1 MSELDKHIISLR
13 DQWLDKLK
21 AIADLRYDIEKIN
34 FEAKISIMDN
44 VDSELTSNELGT
56 MLKEFDYNRFN
67 SDVVMS
73 TLKKLCDSIFP
84 ADAEWRKHVYCVDIN
99 GGWSNID
106 KYEYTNNINE
116 LSVCNKGATCDG
128 SDITLT
134 FADMKSGK
142 AFNVK
147 VPVRENIWY
156 DFARAPGYGMGKY
169 VLYCVLDRHYIPST
183 NFDSVSNYT
192 STVVKVASV
201 CKRQNL
207 AKAIDAF
214 MTGKLDEEIKD
225 ASNTDFYIDMLN
237 RGYHSYKILSFS
249 DEHNQWS
256 SERLSRAE
264 GLDCEMSP
272 TDEMFSSVDEFW
284 QEYNDNMDRTSH
296 DRRIKNLIVD

>member
-1 MSELDKHIISLR
+1 MSELDKHISALR

-21 AIADLRYDIEKIN
+21 DIADLRYDIEKIN
-34 FEAKISIMDN
+34 FEAKISIMDS
-44 VDSELTSNELGT
+44 VDSKLTSNELGT
-56 MLKEFDYNRFN
+56 MLREFDYNRFN

-84 ADAEWRKHVYCVDIN
+84 ADAEWRKHVYCVDMN
-99 GGWSNID
+99 GGWSNVD
-106 KYEYTNNINE
+106 TYEHINNND

-142 AFNVK
+142 TFNVK

-183 NFDSVSNYT
+183 NFDSMSNYT

-225 ASNTDFYIDMLN
+225 ASNTDVYIDMLN
-237 RGYHSYKILSFS
+237 RGYHSYKIWNFS
-249 DEHNQWS
+249 DGQGQWS
-256 SERLSRAE
+256 SERLSRAK

-284 QEYNDNMDRTSH
+284 QEYNDRMDRTSH
-296 DRRIKNLIVD
+296 DRQIKNLIVD

>member
-1 MSELDKHIISLR
+1 MSELDKHISALR

-21 AIADLRYDIEKIN
+21 DIADLRYDIEKIN
-34 FEAKISIMDN
+34 FEAKISIMDS
-44 VDSELTSNELGT
+44 VDSELTSSELGT
-56 MLKEFDYNRFN
+56 MLREFDYNRFN

-84 ADAEWRKHVYCVDIN
+84 ANAEWREHVYCVDMN
-99 GGWSNID
+99 GGWSNVD
-106 KYEYTNNINE
+106 TYKYANNID
-116 LSVCNKGATCDG
+116 SMSICNNGATCDG

-156 DFARAPGYGMGKY
+156 DFARAPGHGMGKY

-183 NFDSVSNYT
+183 NFDSASNYT

-225 ASNTDFYIDMLN
+225 ASNTDVYIDMLN
-237 RGYHSYKILSFS
+237 RGYHSYKIWHSS
-249 DEHNQWS
+249 VGQGQWS

-296 DRRIKNLIVD
+296 DRRLKNLIVD